1 VILGKRPDIERF
13 LNRPNDAV
21 GGAGIRA
28 ALIYGRDLGVV
39 RERGQQL
46 AAKIA
51 RDPSDPFDVAQLT
64 DGDLDNDA
72 ARLEGELSAQ
82 SLMGGRRLVRLRFG
96 TEKAGLDKLAAE
108 ALVRHA
114 AGELNPDAF
123 LLIEAGALGR
133 DSALR
138 KAGEKAAGVATIP
151 CYEDEPGDVARQV
164 REALAKD
171 GLSLNAEALAV
182 FVARMPKERGV
193 ARQEIERLAL
203 FLGPGS
209 GATATAADLE
219 PFLGVEPEA
228 SLSDAAVDAFGGRIA
243 DAQAGL
249 RRAAQE
255 GEAGPAAV
263 RAMGMHLGRLR
274 RTLTLA
280 KSGAG
285 LQEAAKASGVFWK
298 QEREFLRQA
307 RSWTLDELDRI
318 QPEILAADRL
328 CKTAGSPDHLLAERL
343 ALAVANRA
351 RRLGL

>member
-1 VILGKRPDIERF
+1 MILGKRPEIERF
-13 LNRPNDAV
+13 LRQPDSQ
-21 GGAGIRA
+21 IRA

-39 RERGQQL
+39 RERGQEL
-46 AAKIA
+46 ARRIAK
-51 RDPSDPFDVAQLT
+51 DPNDPFDVAQLT
-64 DGDLDNDA
+64 DGDLDADA
-72 ARLEGELSAQ
+72 GRLEGELAAQ

-96 TEKAGLDKLAAE
+96 TEKAGPDRLAAE
-108 ALVRHA
+108 ALTRHA

-138 KAGEKAAGVATIP
+138 KAAEKAPGAAAIP

-164 REALAKD
+164 RDALAKD
-171 GLSLNAEALAV
+171 NLSLNAEALAL

-193 ARQEIERLAL
+193 ARQEMERLAL
-203 FLGPGS
+203 FLGHGG
-209 GATATAADLE
+209 GAVATPADLE
-219 PFLGVEPEA
+219 AFLGVEPEA
-228 SLSDAAVDAFGGRIA
+228 SLADAAADAFGGRIA

-280 KSGAG
+280 KSGTG

-318 QPEILAADRL
+318 QPEILNADRL
-328 CKTAGSPDHLLAERL
+328 CKTAGSPDHLIAERL
-343 ALAVANRA
+343 ALAVAGRA